1 MKTQTALKDSK
12 INYTIKKSR
21 RAKRMR
27 LVVNPNGAVVV
38 TIPHQF
44 GEIVAERFI
53 LEKMRWISQRIALF
67 RQFENT
73 SVAGYTNS
81 NYLLHKESALVII
94 QKKVE
99 YYSNIHGYEF
109 NKICIKNQK
118 TRWGSCSR
126 KGNLNFN
133 FKIIFLPE
141 HIQDYIIAHE
151 LCHLKELNHS
161 RRFWQLV
168 GDVLPAYKES
178 RKKLQTYSIVV

>member
-1 MKTQTALKDSK
+1 
-12 INYTIKKSR
+12 
-21 RAKRMR
+21 MR

-67 RQFENT
+67 KQHADT
-73 SVAGYTNS
+73 SVARYTN
-81 NYLLHKESALVII
+81 NDYVAHKENASILIK
-94 QKKVE
+94 KKVD
-99 YYSNIHGYEF
+99 YYASIQGY
-109 NKICIKNQK
+109 KYSLICIKNQK
-118 TRWGSCSR
+118 ARWGSCSR

-133 FKIIFLPE
+133 YKIIFLPE

-178 RKKLQTYSIVV
+178 RKKLQRYVIVD